1 MLESSTDFFV
11 ATAGASAALAG
22 LVIVALSVSVD
33 RVIAIPGMSSR
44 AAAAIGLLVAA
55 TVIALA
61 GLIDQPDAWFGVE
74 TIVIGLGALW
84 FAVNSMIRVLGA
96 RAGSSVPSALL
107 RTGIAVI
114 PALLFTIAGVLV
126 LIQGSG
132 AAVILGLGAILAIIV
147 AVIDTW
153 VVLVEIKR

>member
-74 TIVIGLGALW
+74 TIVAGLAALW
-84 FAVNSMIRVLGA
+84 LAVDSMVRVVRA
-96 RAGSSVPSALL
+96 RAGASLTSALL
-107 RTGIAVI
+107 RTGIAVV
-114 PALLFTIAGVLV
+114 PALLFAIAGVAVLV
-126 LIQGSG
+126 GG
-132 AAVILGLGAILAIIV
+132 AAASVILGLGSILAIIV